1 MLHDRI
7 INSEAELQ
15 QNLRH
20 QLIPLALLHYLPWN
34 SQNRFLN
41 FYVISSLILVR
52 YNVYHFIYCID
63 RVEASLL
70 AQMVKDPSAMQE
82 TWVWWLGQEDPLE
95 KGMATHSRILAWE
108 FHGQRSLAGSWSL
121 SAYSPWSW
129 KESDTTERYREF
141 R

>member
-7 INSEAELQ
+7 INSESELH

-20 QLIPLALLHYLPWN
+20 QLIPLALLHYLHWN
-34 SQNRFLN
+34 SQNHFLN

-63 RVEASLL
+63 RVGASLV

-95 KGMATHSRILAWE
+95 KGMATHSRILAWRIPWTE
-108 FHGQRSLAGSWSL
+108 DPGRLQSLELKRVRYNWEVQRV
-121 SAYSPWSW
+121 
-129 KESDTTERYREF
+129 
-141 R
+141 